1 MLTLNDNISDK
12 NLFIIMR
19 NFIIAALVLFLLY
32 TNSTFRSYVLEGLQS
47 ITNYLKELPKEEK
60 IEKDPKTFFNLDSFP
75 K

>member
-1 MLTLNDNISDK
+1 
-12 NLFIIMR
+12 MR

-32 TNSTFRSYVLEGLQS
+32 TNSTFRSYILEGLQS

-60 IEKDPKTFFNLDSFP
+60 IEKDPKTFFNLDSLP

>member
-1 MLTLNDNISDK
+1 
-12 NLFIIMR
+12 MR
-19 NFIIAALVLFLLY
+19 NLIIAALVLFLLY

-60 IEKDPKTFFNLDSFP
+60 IEKDPKSFFKLDSST

>member
-1 MLTLNDNISDK
+1 MALNYNIISK
-12 NLFIIMR
+12 IWMIMR

-60 IEKDPKTFFNLDSFP
+60 IEKDPKPFIKLDSST